1 MIAIETIVKTVIIL
15 VTIAIAIAGSFY
27 IYNTYVYPALNVF
40 DFAKL
45 PSGVQQKVND
55 NWNSLI
61 ANINSCY
68 DIVDYGCLCS
78 KGFPGFNA
86 TFPSDCK
93 LELNEK
99 NISLKYG
106 NSEVKSEAVVLRG
119 ASMSRIT
126 AADKSILSRY
136 GEGYIDF
143 KGKPLGKEVYP
154 AFIIRNS
161 FNFVIS
167 DKFYKTDPKTVNF
180 LLSSTFDAKLVP
192 EDLKVINGHP
202 KCLNWRQSEIVRF
215 DDFAKFAN
223 SNVAGKFDIHL
234 RSGYTLSASRFQV
247 GVGETPK
254 YQVMLKYEKDMVRRY
269 NQTTFNSEFTAAK
282 IPSACNALPLNL
294 VDGDSVELLQKD
306 GDYCLRK
313 A

>member
-15 VTIAIAIAGSFY
+15 VTIVIAIAGSFY

-61 ANINSCY
+61 ANIKSCY
-68 DIVDYGCLCS
+68 DIVDHDCLCE
-78 KGFPGFNA
+78 GFPGFRE
-86 TFPSDCK
+86 TFPSDFK
-93 LELNEK
+93 LEFSEK

-106 NSEVKSEAVVLRG
+106 NSEVKSEAAVLKG
-119 ASMSRIT
+119 AYMSRIT

-136 GEGYIDF
+136 EGGYIDF
-143 KGKPLGKEVYP
+143 KGRALGTEVYP

-234 RSGYTLSASRFQV
+234 RDGYSLSASSSKV
-247 GVGETPK
+247 GVGEAPK
-254 YQVMLKYEKDMVRRY
+254 YQVALRYEKDIVRRY
-269 NQTTFNSEFTAAK
+269 NKTAFNSEFTVTN
-282 IPSACNALPLNL
+282 IPAACNALPLNL
-294 VDGDSVELLQKD
+294 VNGDSVELLQKD